1 MRVED
6 IIEKMT
12 VLKRYGVMFSLDDFG
27 TGYSSLTYLQ
37 RIPIDQLKIDQ
48 GFVRD
53 IMVSANDAK
62 IAKMII
68 VLAKTLGISVLA
80 EGVETEAQRDVLEKH
95 GCYHYQG
102 YLFGRPMPI
111 DEFEQYLILQQT
123 PH

>member
-1 MRVED
+1 
-6 IIEKMT
+6 MT
-12 VLKRYGVMFSLDDFG
+12 LKRYGVVFSLDDFG

-53 IMVSANDAK
+53 IVVSANDAE

-68 VLAKTLGISVLA
+68 VLAKTLGIAVLA
-80 EGVETEAQRDVLEKH
+80 EGVETEAQREVLEKY

-102 YLFGRPMPI
+102 YLFGKPMPI